1 MEAQPRITPVPES
14 TPQLLRVLMPSPIGM
29 LGVELLGMVLIRLV
43 IEPAEP
49 DRSSFTPLHLLDGS
63 ESLDEIF
70 GRLAEYFAG
79 ARRKLDLEFDLAASG
94 AAAFSR
100 RVLRETAKIPYG
112 KTRSYQEIAEASSR
126 PDSRHE
132 VLAILRQN
140 PIPVVIPCHRVLEE
154 NGGLG
159 DYVGGGQR
167 KLWLLDL
174 EHQGA
179 ELL

>member
-14 TPQLLRVLMPSPIGM
+14 TAKFLRVLMPSPIGP
-29 LGVELLGMVLIRLV
+29 LGLELFGMALTRLI

-49 DRSSFTPLHLLDGS
+49 DSFTPLHLFDGS
-63 ESLDEIF
+63 ESLDEVF

-79 ARRKLDLEFDLAASG
+79 ARRKVDVELDLTVCG
-94 AAAFSR
+94 APAFVR

-112 KTRSYQEIAEASSR
+112 RTRTYREIAGASGR

-140 PIPVVIPCHRVLEE
+140 PIPIVIPCHRVVAED
-154 NGGLG
+154 GGLG
-159 DYVGGGQR
+159 EYVGGGSR
-167 KLWLLDL
+167 KLWLLEL
-174 EHQGA
+174 ESHGS
-179 ELL
+179 EPL